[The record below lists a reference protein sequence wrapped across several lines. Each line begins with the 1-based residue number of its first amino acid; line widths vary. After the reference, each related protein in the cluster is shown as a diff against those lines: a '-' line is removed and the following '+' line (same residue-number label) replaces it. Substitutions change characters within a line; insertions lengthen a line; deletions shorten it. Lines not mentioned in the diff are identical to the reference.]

1 MEGGYSG
8 VTKVKFRSETVSLVK
23 LAVYPV
29 SKAQY
34 LYQGL

>member
-23 LAVYPV
+23 LAVYSNQTIFLHLPP
-29 SKAQY
+29 
-34 LYQGL
+34 